1 MSMTPAKTINN
12 ISIISCMETKCTGC
26 GACVNVC
33 PRGAIELKER
43 NGYFLFPEI
52 DVAKCNHC
60 GLCLKKCPASAP
72 RPDRSKITNEVA
84 YGCYVK
90 DAVERARSSSGGFFQ
105 ALAKYVLR
113 QGGAVC
119 GAAFTHGCHLEHVTI
134 TDEKDLPPL
143 QRSKYLQ
150 SNPGMVYSQI
160 KELLQNGRQVLF
172 VGTPCQ
178 VAAIKSVVGGDNNN
192 LITVDLFCHGV
203 PPENLF
209 RQHLN
214 SLTDNDADNVSEINF
229 RDKQPGGWNLYHL
242 SFVHNGVKY
251 CKSYKED
258 VYLKGFANRLTIRR
272 ACGDCRYARFPRQG
286 DFTLG
291 DLWSVAEAYLGWVD
305 NQGVNA
311 VIVNTEKARGLLAL
325 IRGSFLKLEKVPI
338 PEVTRTNNLQTHS
351 YPHPNYWRFFA
362 ALYLKREDNNIHSL
376 INEYL
381 KKDDGICVLNFN
393 DSHSNYGS
401 VLTAY
406 ALKEKVRSLIGYS
419 PVHVH
424 LWRTSGGEPAVGDII
439 DFSRENIPATERI
452 YSKRPLEK
460 LNQFFRT
467 FIVGPDTVWRDCS
480 YTADFHWFLFNFV
493 HFSKNICSYA
503 ASFGFPYLANTGLR
517 DTTQKTP
524 SESEIVARKRLMK
537 RFSHIS
543 VREDSGV
550 KLCKEF
556 FDVEA
561 EHVLDSVF
569 LLNESNYTEL
579 IGKPREDSGL
589 VVRYILSPACSS
601 PELRKAIENTPNSIS
616 LREGT
621 GDYVDRLVPDKD
633 GKLPTVGGVTVRDW
647 LRNIRDCKWFVSD
660 SFHGICFAI
669 IFRKQF
675 VALKPSVFAGT
686 ERVDSLF
693 RMLGIPHDRYAYT
706 PEDYERILATPL
718 DYSKIEPR
726 LNEWI
731 ARSEEYLKCVLA
743 DNKPNRMRDW
753 LESVEMLV
761 EASRYVPPPP
771 QTLGRR
777 IMRIPRAVLRRMRN
791 WGIISD
797 KSDGDSRKLG
807 IFGLPVFTILRAQGR
822 KRLKLWGLPIL
833 SVKR

>member
-1 MSMTPAKTINN
+1 MAND
-12 ISIISCMETKCTGC
+12 ISKISCMETKCTGC

-52 DVAKCNHC
+52 DAAKCNHC
-60 GLCLKKCPASAP
+60 GLCLKKCPAAAP
-72 RPDRSKITNEVA
+72 RPAPSKVTNEVA

-90 DAVERARSSSGGFFQ
+90 DEVERARSSSGGFFQ

-119 GAAFTHGCHLEHVTI
+119 GASFTHGCHLEHVII

-160 KELLQNGRQVLF
+160 KELLQTGKKVLF

-178 VAAIKSVVGGDNNN
+178 VAALKSVIGGDNNN
-192 LITVDLFCHGV
+192 LITVDLLCHGV

-209 RQHLN
+209 RQHLDCL
-214 SLTDNDADNVSEINF
+214 SGNDADNVSEINF

-242 SFVHNGVKY
+242 SFVHHGVKY
-251 CKSYKED
+251 CKSYKDD

-272 ACGDCRYARFPRQG
+272 SCGDCRYSRFPRQG

-291 DLWSVAEAYLGWVD
+291 DLWTVAEAYLGWMD
-305 NQGVNA
+305 NKGVNA
-311 VIVNTEKARGLLAL
+311 MIVNTEKARGLLKS
-325 IRGSFLKLEKVPI
+325 IRVSMARMEKVPI
-338 PEVTRTNNLQTHS
+338 TAISKTNNLQWHS
-351 YPHPNYWRFFA
+351 YLHPNSLRFFST
-362 ALYLKREDNNIHSL
+362 LYLKKVDTIHP
-376 INEYL
+376 IIEEYL
-381 KKDDGICVLNFN
+381 RKDDGICVLNFH
-393 DSHSNYGS
+393 DGHANYGS

-406 ALKEKVRSLIGYS
+406 AIKEKIKMLVGYD
-419 PVHVH
+419 PIHIH
-424 LWRTSGGEPAVGDII
+424 LWSVVGGEPVIADMV
-439 DFSRENIPATERI
+439 DFNREEIPATELI
-452 YSKRPLEK
+452 YSYRQLVD
-460 LNQFFRT
+460 LNMYFRT

-493 HFSKNICSYA
+493 RFSKNICSYA

-601 PELRKAIENTPNSIS
+601 PELRKAIENTSNSIS

-621 GDYVDRLVPDKD
+621 GDYANRLVPDKD

-647 LRNIRDCKWFVSD
+647 LRNIRDCKYFVSD

-706 PEDYERILATPL
+706 PEDYERILASPL

-731 ARSEEYLKCVLA
+731 AKSEEYLKRILA

-753 LESVEMLV
+753 LESVEMLA
-761 EASRYVPPPP
+761 ESALPPPRV
-771 QTLGRR
+771 GVKRR
-777 IMRIPRAVLRRMRN
+777 IVCILRNVLLRLRN
-791 WGIISD
+791 RGVITVESRGDEWKIGLWGM
-797 KSDGDSRKLG
+797 
-807 IFGLPVFTILRAQGR
+807 PMFTILRSQG
-822 KRLKLWGLPIL
+822 KRVVKLWGVRIL
-833 SVKR
+833 SLKR